1 MCIVLYSFI
10 IICKLFLIIFII
22 LNFCNSCFRKS
33 ILDNITVDEILH
45 ETFGE
50 RWALIVEQIESENV
64 SDKEI
69 DCTIFTDSV
78 KLSRNVIKK
87 DIVEDMNKKLV
98 DEVIV
103 NDKFSSIDEADTKE
117 DTLYK
122 KLSNKFYKCSICE
135 IIVKRKIEILCHLD
149 KEHNYRP
156 FKCVICSKSFMLKSQ
171 LKNHGFVHQEV
182 DVNSLYSCSKC
193 DFRSKWKKNFKKH
206 IVSCNEEYQ
215 FICEYC
221 GKRYKIKSH
230 FKLHLSTHN
239 DSQQSRRKVA
249 YLNEYKLRC
258 DKKLLMQ
265 ENLDNR
271 MQQHNINRTY
281 DCKECGKE
289 FASKISL
296 VNHRRTH
303 IVVEPCHVCKKSFKT
318 LYMKKQHLITHSTE
332 KPHTCDICGRV
343 FKWKRNM
350 VTHRKKHQDA
360 HLSSYV
366 PLGEKQ

>member
-1 MCIVLYSFI
+1 
-10 IICKLFLIIFII
+10 
-22 LNFCNSCFRKS
+22 
-33 ILDNITVDEILH
+33 
-45 ETFGE
+45 
-50 RWALIVEQIESENV
+50 
-64 SDKEI
+64 
-69 DCTIFTDSV
+69 
-78 KLSRNVIKK
+78 
-87 DIVEDMNKKLV
+87 MNKKLI
-98 DEVIV
+98 DEVI
-103 NDKFSSIDEADTKE
+103 NDKFSSINEVDTKE

-135 IIVKRKIEILCHLD
+135 IIFKKKIEILCHLD
-149 KEHNYRP
+149 NEHNYRP
-156 FKCVICSKSFMLKSQ
+156 FKCVICSKSFMFESHLKS
-171 LKNHGFVHQEV
+171 HGLVHQE

-193 DFRSKWKKNFKKH
+193 DFRSKWKNNFKKH
-206 IVSCNEEYQ
+206 ICHEECQ

-221 GKRYKIKSH
+221 GKCYKIKSH

-265 ENLDNR
+265 ENLNNR

-289 FASKISL
+289 FASKNTL
-296 VNHRRTH
+296 VNHGKTH
-303 IVVEPCHVCKKSFKT
+303 IVEPCHVCKKSFRT

-332 KPHTCDICGRV
+332 KPHTCDICGNV

-350 VTHRKKHQDA
+350 FAHRRRKHQDA